1 MHSRIVLCG
10 SISEYT
16 RSEPFGLTNYARL
29 RRTESTMRGFFV
41 YNYLSVWDQVMDDL
55 SGWIKDGRLKPV
67 QDVEQGFQKMP
78 RALANLYFGANVGVQ
93 CGSVR
98 GEPSEWI

>member
-1 MHSRIVLCG
+1 
-10 SISEYT
+10 
-16 RSEPFGLTNYARL
+16 
-29 RRTESTMRGFFV
+29 
-41 YNYLSVWDQVMDDL
+41 VMDDL

-67 QDVEQGFQKMP
+67 QDIEQGFQNMP
-78 RALANLYFGANVGVQ
+78 RALAKLYFGANVGVQ

>member
-1 MHSRIVLCG
+1 
-10 SISEYT
+10 
-16 RSEPFGLTNYARL
+16 
-29 RRTESTMRGFFV
+29 MRGFFV
-41 YNYLSVWDQVMDDL
+41 YNYLNVWDQVMDDL

-67 QDVEQGFQKMP
+67 QDIEQGFQNMP
-78 RALANLYFGANVGVQ
+78 RALAKLYFGGNVGVQ